1 VSNAPDFPQPERRM
15 IFLNEDPLKIAVQTI
30 DSQHT
35 SYTMTSGK
43 QLPELNGAIMKNA
56 RQDAAVIQ
64 AKTQFN
70 YNKLQAAACMTSSA
84 AVSIGL
90 LYLAIRWLA

>member
-1 VSNAPDFPQPERRM
+1 MA
-15 IFLNEDPLKIAVQTI
+15 
-30 DSQHT
+30 
-35 SYTMTSGK
+35 SGK
-43 QLPELNGAIMKNA
+43 QLPELNGDIMKNA

-70 YNKLQAAACMTSSA
+70 YNKLQAVACMTSSA
-84 AVSIGL
+84 ALSIGL